1 MGSEVKKQVREF
13 YDQVGWQM
21 VGEGRTEHDSG
32 GQELRYQNARYEDLR
47 PVAREYIQRC
57 HMRVARHLK
66 SDGRYLLDAGSGPI
80 QYPEYLEY
88 SKGYRYRVC
97 ADISITALKE
107 ARKRIGEHGL
117 YVVADIADLP
127 FKANAFDGVVSLHT
141 IHHLPE
147 QEHLLAYQE
156 LYRVL
161 AQERTAVVVNGWSSP
176 PLTRLLEAPLR
187 WRRRWLGSN
196 SGLRKLRQKIWRLRR
211 LPRLGTNVSNSGSG
225 RNVSNSSHSVPA
237 AGPDESFDNPSTSS
251 GCLPR
256 MPGSLQGCD
265 PKGTF
270 VQKNNAAWLKRA
282 LGQQMALEI
291 LVWRS
296 ISVRFLRAYI
306 HPRLA
311 GRWWLRQLYG
321 LEERFP
327 HFFGEYGQYPLIV
340 IRKS

>member
-13 YDQVGWQM
+13 YDQIGWQM
-21 VGEGRTEHDSG
+21 VGQDS
-32 GQELRYQNARYEDLR
+32 GQELHYQNARYEDLR
-47 PVAREYIQRC
+47 PVAQEYIQRC
-57 HMRVARHLK
+57 HTRVARHLAP
-66 SDGRYLLDAGSGPI
+66 DGRYLLDAGSGPI

-107 ARKRIGEHGL
+107 ARMRIGGRGL
-117 YVVADIADLP
+117 YVVADIANLP
-127 FKANAFDGVVSLHT
+127 FKTEAFDGVVSLHT

-147 QEHLLAYQE
+147 QEHLLAYRE

-161 AQERTAVVVNGWSSP
+161 AQERSAVVVNGWSSP

-187 WRRRWLGSN
+187 WRKS
-196 SGLRKLRQKIWRLRR
+196 LRKLRRKI
-211 LPRLGTNVSNSGSG
+211 SG
-225 RNVSNSSHSVPA
+225 HPVPPPEPDE
-237 AGPDESFDNPSTSS
+237 AGPA
-251 GCLPR
+251 
-256 MPGSLQGCD
+256 SLQSGEA

-270 VQKNNAAWLKRA
+270 VQKNNAAWLKRK

-296 ISVRFLRAYI
+296 VSVRFLRAYI
-306 HPRLA
+306 NPKLA
-311 GRWWLRQLYG
+311 GRWWLRRLYG

-327 HFFGEYGQYPLIV
+327 HFFGENGQYPLIV

>member
-1 MGSEVKKQVREF
+1 MHSVTWRENLASGTRPDNRQASDFMGSEVKKQVREF
-13 YDQVGWQM
+13 YDQVGWQT
-21 VGEGRTEHDSG
+21 VGQDS
-32 GQELRYQNARYEDLR
+32 GQELHYQNARYEDLR
-47 PVAREYIQRC
+47 PVAQEYIQRC
-57 HMRVARHLK
+57 HMRVARHLAP
-66 SDGRYLLDAGSGPI
+66 DGRYLLDAGSGPI

-107 ARKRIGEHGL
+107 ARMRIGGRGL
-117 YVVADIADLP
+117 YVVADIANLP
-127 FKANAFDGVVSLHT
+127 FKAEAFDGVISLHT

-147 QEHLLAYQE
+147 QEHPLAYQE

-161 AQERTAVVVNGWSSP
+161 MQERSAVVVNGWSSP

-187 WRRRWLGSN
+187 WRKS
-196 SGLRKLRQKIWRLRR
+196 LRKLRRRISGQSIPAADPDEGERRLR
-211 LPRLGTNVSNSGSG
+211 SNSG
-225 RNVSNSSHSVPA
+225 P
-237 AGPDESFDNPSTSS
+237 
-251 GCLPR
+251 
-256 MPGSLQGCD
+256 LQGEAT

-270 VQKNNAAWLKRA
+270 VQKNNAAWLKRT

-311 GRWWLRQLYG
+311 GRWWLRRLYG

-327 HFFGEYGQYPLIV
+327 HFFGENGQYPLIV

>member
-13 YDQVGWQM
+13 YDQVGWQT
-21 VGEGRTEHDSG
+21 VGEQD
-32 GQELRYQNARYEDLR
+32 GQELHYQNARYEDLR
-47 PVAREYIQRC
+47 PVAGEYIQRC

-66 SDGRYLLDAGSGPI
+66 PDGRYLLDAGSGPI

-107 ARKRIGEHGL
+107 ARKRIGERGL
-117 YVVADIADLP
+117 CVVADIADLP
-127 FKANAFDGVVSLHT
+127 FKAYAFDGAVSLHT

-161 AQERTAVVVNGWSSP
+161 APERTAVVVNGWSSP
-176 PLTRLLEAPLR
+176 PLTRFLEASLR
-187 WRRRWLGSN
+187 WKKS
-196 SGLRKLRQKIWRLRR
+196 LRKLRQKI
-211 LPRLGTNVSNSGSG
+211 SG
-225 RNVSNSSHSVPA
+225 RSVPA
-237 AGPDESFDNPSTSS
+237 ARPDEGEET
-251 GCLPR
+251 
-256 MPGSLQGCD
+256 

-270 VQKNNAAWLKRA
+270 VQKNNAAWLKRT

-296 ISVRFLRAYI
+296 VSVRFLRAYI

-311 GRWWLRQLYG
+311 GRWWLRRLYG

-327 HFFGEYGQYPLIV
+327 HFFGENGQYPLIV